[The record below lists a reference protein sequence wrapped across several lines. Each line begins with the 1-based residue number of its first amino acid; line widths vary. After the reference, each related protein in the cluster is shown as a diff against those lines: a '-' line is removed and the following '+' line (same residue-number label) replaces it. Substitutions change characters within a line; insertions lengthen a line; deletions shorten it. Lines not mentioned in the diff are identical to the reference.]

1 MSDVVTY
8 SDLPKVTFAYLCD
21 HMHLASD
28 LARLHFAEWGVLLP
42 DWSEADA
49 LAELRT
55 HGSRSAIPTTL
66 LALGSAPL
74 TRSAHAATTNS
85 VLIGSVSLLQND
97 DDRIR
102 DYTPWL
108 ASLFVVPAHRGSG
121 HGIALIQ
128 RCVQEARSLGVRRL
142 YLYTAGQQPWYA
154 RLGWC
159 VVDSVPL
166 GTAQVD
172 VMAIETGA
180 VAVRR

>member
-1 MSDVVTY
+1 MSEVVTY
-8 SDLPKVTFAYLCD
+8 SALPKVTFAYLCD
-21 HMHLASD
+21 HMHLASE

-66 LALGSAPL
+66 LALDSAPL
-74 TRSAHAATTNS
+74 ARSEHSATTTS
-85 VLIGSVSLLQND
+85 ALIGSVSLLQND

-128 RCVQEARSLGVRRL
+128 RCVQEAQSLGVSCL
-142 YLYTAGQQPWYA
+142 YLYTAGQQPLYA
-154 RLGWC
+154 RLGWR

-166 GTAQVD
+166 GAAQVD
-172 VMAIETGA
+172 VMAIDTDKA
-180 VAVRR
+180 VAKQ